1 MGDVNTPI
9 NFIIKFVLFL
19 LLIQNAFMFWFFIM
33 FIDRSLTPEFTIL
46 LEISMVL
53 DLFCFT
59 LIFIIIGIL
68 LLLKTFKQSDI
79 KILGISETE
88 NQHLG
93 LLFISLGSLIFI
105 IGSLAWRASAGY
117 IPNNLFSD
125 YLFDQF
131 IEGEVDT
138 SDKQN
143 LSFIQVILRGLLIS
157 NFGLMIYSIGFGSVL
172 DDHRHEFTTE
182 LMYIYGILNFVFCLA
197 SFLVF
202 IKLLVTP
209 PLAAIAYWRVISP
222 HHKSKGQIKNRIGET
237 IIT

>member
-9 NFIIKFVLFL
+9 NFIIKFILFL
-19 LLIQNAFMFWFFIM
+19 LLIQNAFMFWFFTM

-53 DLFCFT
+53 DLLCFT

-68 LLLKTFKQSDI
+68 LVLKTFKKSDI
-79 KILGISETE
+79 KIFGINETE
-88 NQHLG
+88 NQHIG
-93 LLFISLGSLIFI
+93 LLLISLGSFIFI
-105 IGSLAWRASAGY
+105 IGSLAWRASSGY

-138 SDKQN
+138 SDNQN
-143 LSFIQVILRGLLIS
+143 LTFIQVILRGLLIS
-157 NFGLMIYSIGFGSVL
+157 NFGLMIYSIGFGSVF
-172 DDHRHEFTTE
+172 DDHRHQYTTE

-209 PLAAIAYWRVISP
+209 PIAAFAYWRVISP
-222 HHKSKGQIKNRIGET
+222 HHKSKDQIKHRRGET
-237 IIT
+237 ITT

>member
-1 MGDVNTPI
+1 MGDINTPI
-9 NFIIKFVLFL
+9 NFIIKFILFL
-19 LLIQNAFMFWFFIM
+19 LLIQNTLMFWFFIM
-33 FIDRSLTPEFTIL
+33 VIDRSLTPEFTIL
-46 LEISMVL
+46 LEISMLL

-68 LLLKTFKQSDI
+68 LVLKTFKQSDV
-79 KILGISETE
+79 KIFGINESE
-88 NQHLG
+88 NQHIG
-93 LLFISLGSLIFI
+93 LLLISLGSFIFI
-105 IGSLAWRASAGY
+105 IGSLAWRAAAGY

-143 LSFIQVILRGLLIS
+143 LTFIQVILRGLLIS
-157 NFGLMIYSIGFGSVL
+157 NFGLMIYSIGFGSVF
-172 DDHRHEFTTE
+172 DDHRHQYTTE

-197 SFLVF
+197 SFLVYL
-202 IKLLVTP
+202 KLLVTP

-222 HHKSKGQIKNRIGET
+222 HHKSKDQIKHRIGET
-237 IIT
+237 ITT